1 MRFWDSSALV
11 KLYVNER
18 DSTKFRRFAGDPE
31 VPVISSFTISEV
43 HCAFWRKEISGAVRH
58 GRAEILFQNFLRQ
71 IESGDLKLI
80 LYDSRVKSRAIGVLR
95 HCYGVP
101 RPVMIRSLDAL
112 QIASALEGGATEMVS
127 ADLRMRGCGILFGL
141 RVLPE

>member
-18 DSTKFRRFAGDPE
+18 DSIKFRRFAGDPE
-31 VPVISSFTISEV
+31 VPLISNFTISEV

-80 LYDSRVKSRAIGVLR
+80 LYDSRVKSRAIGVVR
-95 HCYGVP
+95 HCYGAP
-101 RPVMIRSLDAL
+101 RPVMIRSP
-112 QIASALEGGATEMVS
+112 MHF
-127 ADLRMRGCGILFGL
+127 R
-141 RVLPE
+141 LPAHWR